1 MPTRFPMSDAIKE
14 YDTFYD
20 PFTMSHVVHMATHFL
35 RHWIPFKLP
44 TCKLFYDVG
53 SHKKYRHVLQFKF
66 MMSDVVGDTFY
77 DIGYHSNCRH
87 VDVGCHSKIPT
98 HFTIQIDDVGCCSYG
113 VVIMS
118 TCFTTLDTV
127 QIADTFYDIG
137 HR

>member
-20 PFTMSHVVHMATHFL
+20 SFTMSHVVHMATHFL

-66 MMSDVVGDTFY
+66 MMSDVMLLVT
-77 DIGYHSNCRH
+77 R
-87 VDVGCHSKIPT
+87 
-98 HFTIQIDDVGCCSYG
+98 
-113 VVIMS
+113 
-118 TCFTTLDTV
+118 FTTLDTI
-127 QIADTFYDIG
+127 QIADTLMFDAIENADTFYDVG
-137 HR
+137 CH